1 MEKGKAACSVS
12 GRCWKAWPLHL
23 WGHLF
28 FNTQTHTDLD
38 CKLRITC
45 THTSCCTELS
55 FIFFSKPGCGIPF
68 AIKIT
73 TLCGFFSFIH
83 SLLFPFFSAL
93 KVHDFPALVKQRC
106 TRTII
111 LCYTCT
117 CTACWVVINVNTGL
131 KSNTLRKKGT
141 AGPSHWSNWEFWAAP
156 ELGSWNTHG
165 FASQHI
171 LNFCG
176 RVGSFLFEVK
186 KIQAKVI
193 AVLYF
198 STSSYLPIGWLIS

>member
-12 GRCWKAWPLHL
+12 VRCWKAWPLHL

-28 FNTQTHTDLD
+28 FSKTQTQTDLN
-38 CKLRITC
+38 CKMRTTC
-45 THTSCCTELS
+45 THTGCCTDLS
-55 FIFFSKPGCGIPF
+55 FIFLVSLDVESHLQSRSQFYVD
-68 AIKIT
+68 
-73 TLCGFFSFIH
+73 FFFFRPSILYFFH
-83 SLLFPFFSAL
+83 FFSAL

-106 TRTII
+106 IRTIL

-131 KSNTLRKKGT
+131 NSNMLRKRGT
-141 AGPSHWSNWEFWAAP
+141 AGPSHRSNWEFWAAP
-156 ELGSWNTHG
+156 ELGSWKTHG
-165 FASQHI
+165 FTSQHI

-186 KIQAKVI
+186 
-193 AVLYF
+193 
-198 STSSYLPIGWLIS
+198 